1 MTSQSNTITEKMESV
16 KAAWDKAPAGSKKD
30 AALKHYQAAEKAV
43 AAKNEAEAMKS
54 LKAASH
60 ALA

>member
-1 MTSQSNTITEKMESV
+1 MTSESNTTTEKMESV

-43 AAKNEAEAMKS
+43 AAKNDDEAMKS